1 MNFINS
7 PTRAIA
13 PRLPCVSPYCKL
25 CDSHSNVQKVT
36 IKENLEMPKDR
47 PVLTWINELP
57 EGLLPHL
64 AYAVTPPRI

>member
-1 MNFINS
+1 MQVNFN
-7 PTRAIA
+7 TGAKA
-13 PRLPCVSPYCKL
+13 PRLPCISPYCM
-25 CDSHSNVQKVT
+25 CDSHSNFQKVT
-36 IKENLEMPKDR
+36 TKENLEMPKDR